1 MHNCTKD
8 EECKDTVGVVDGD
21 QMSHKVQDF
30 GKHLNKVEH
39 HFLGRTPR
47 GEHEGAPIWTH
58 SQWTA
63 LGKNCSKNN
72 DPPKG
77 QVKMVGA
84 SLAWT
89 SDHEWVSFPIIMTHA
104 QEVLSATQEVLTCG
118 LWRVSTLG
126 SRNSHRRWRQQGR
139 GGLATTGISTAWG
152 HQAAPTWW
160 QTAIRRYMPLTHCRK
175 KEGIYIPGSLFS
187 PVDESAAWRADS
199 KRFKR
204 DGSLQQK

>member
-1 MHNCTKD
+1 MGIKCHTKSKTLTNIWIKSNITSWA
-8 EECKDTVGVVDGD
+8 EPHAESTKAL
-21 QMSHKVQDF
+21 QY
-30 GKHLNKVEH
+30 
-39 HFLGRTPR
+39 GRIPS
-47 GEHEGAPIWTH
+47 E
-58 SQWTA
+58 
-63 LGKNCSKNN
+63 LVLKKNCSKNN

-204 DGSLQQK
+204 DGSLEQK